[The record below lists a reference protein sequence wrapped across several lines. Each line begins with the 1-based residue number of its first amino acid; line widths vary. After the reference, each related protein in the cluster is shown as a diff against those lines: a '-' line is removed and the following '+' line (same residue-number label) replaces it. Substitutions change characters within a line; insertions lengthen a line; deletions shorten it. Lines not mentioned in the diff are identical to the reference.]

1 MHKQHLQNIYE
12 KTGLNLIMFPNF
24 CFSWNYFHV
33 RKVLIITD
41 THYELIQK
49 LIQKSVEHL
58 RSSFLRKWLTN
69 FSCNLQLTA
78 AVYNLQLSDV
88 IYGCKWTVIDA
99 TLKLL
104 TYIPQLLELLEF
116 CNIQVWCL
124 IKRRYL

>member
-1 MHKQHLQNIYE
+1 
-12 KTGLNLIMFPNF
+12 MFPNF

-49 LIQKSVEHL
+49 LFEKSVEHL

-69 FSCNLQLTA
+69 FSCNLPLTA
-78 AVYNLQLSDV
+78 AVYDLQLSGV
-88 IYGCKWTVIDA
+88 IYGCKWTIIDA